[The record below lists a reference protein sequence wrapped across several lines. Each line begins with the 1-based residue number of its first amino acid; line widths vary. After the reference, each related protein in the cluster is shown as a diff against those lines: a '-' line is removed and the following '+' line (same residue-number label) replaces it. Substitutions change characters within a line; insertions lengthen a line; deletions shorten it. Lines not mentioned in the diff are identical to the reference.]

1 MASRYEDDELNAAR
15 SSLQSLSQKSE
26 SLRSSGGNL
35 DRNGEPSLTARRG
48 ESSFTPGGRDESAA
62 ARSSMRGHEGMV
74 MSPSLGIPS
83 RDGHI
88 TGSVGG
94 RQPRKIRKQ
103 SWSEENDNSKPQ
115 EAMLRPTK
123 LNLPVVRPMRPAN
136 EDGATSFH
144 FSHEAISKTRLENTT
159 ARGTKNRKGAAQ
171 DHARYIEREEAVA
184 KDQQAEAAKIADE
197 LTELAKTDPD
207 LARQLGIKP
216 EGEEKDAAE
225 ALEGASQREGEAL
238 GAGGQATAYIER
250 EEALAHD
257 PNGVAVLFSNISED
271 PAERREFWQLV
282 ERAESDPSADRM
294 QLRMKGNEEFWS
306 KVAADKDCPKK
317 LRLAI
322 EAADPNEIISI
333 QTRDNQAVRDV
344 MKRHGWKPRER
355 RPRDETD
362 EQRAA
367 REEREA
373 AAGFGARFED
383 GRGGRVQ
390 FRIVGELPHEVPHA
404 ARVRILKDFAA
415 EFEARGLPYIA
426 VMHAPDHTND
436 DRNWHFHLVYHD
448 RPAKRFTCEAVD
460 HLQNLAKANSAQAEQ
475 KLKVA
480 TAALADPA
488 IKKQVGQWDFAI
500 QYTYTRSNRHTSTV
514 APFAQPKDRE
524 VTRRPFVPMLRRR
537 LSLLTNRELEAAGA
551 ARRVD
556 PRRYDEMGIHK
567 ESDEHLGTQAS
578 LLESVG
584 VPTEQGLRN
593 ELNQW
598 EFMQRRLEAQARAD
612 QARIDKQIDKW
623 NAGIRTAALTDAER
637 KRVDEQMAQYEKSER
652 IAAEHRAIAKNIEE
666 HIARLRS
673 RAEKVSK
680 MADKHLAAIGHGQ
693 ATKRQKAN
701 KARYQAKLD
710 EAQIHLAGIDVLML
724 SEIKQASNSYAAA
737 QRHGNIA
744 DAAKLIVE
752 TTIAQGRSQR
762 LETERTSAP
771 VPANESQR
779 TPAAIPANKDQRTPA
794 AASDTGKRTDAAQP
808 NAGAL
813 GKSQIDRYIDDI
825 VRNNRRLMETGTG
838 FIPRDLTAADRAII
852 YAPNFG
858 LTQSRLS
865 KVKRFQDGKI
875 ADLVAA
881 IKRNPGMVKHIEG
894 APLDRD
900 ETKVAERVKITT
912 SDKTLQATF
921 RNFSEVPEIRIQI
934 EIIEDARRD
943 AELLK
948 AAAAA
953 RAGAKPEPAEAATD
967 TPRPKERAKA
977 PANDNDRIIEIMRS
991 SHIRPKIESLDA
1003 GMKLTFSRED
1013 RALFQLPEAVLITDK
1028 RSASRIEGISRTNE
1042 RSMKR
1047 ILAYIQKNPAKVEAG
1062 GEGGALQLV
1071 STAPAELAEIAA
1083 NFKRDEELARAMQN
1097 AIVKARIEA
1106 AAPAKTELAEKA
1118 KSAEKGQDVA
1128 TSKAEERD
1136 PDDYGLFK
1144 IVDGVPVMA
1153 QPKREKKDFSKHT
1166 YEPSGYGYTR
1176 PDMEKYTKKGPDRAS
1191 IRIDPSRIP
1200 NPASESEV
1208 RKEQKLRPGIDPLFD
1223 KWHEALRTSDHDER
1237 RRLSG
1242 KIRQDERL
1250 RELAQSFEPGYVAQ
1264 FKADWEAI
1272 EARGSGTTR
1281 DRGRGR

>member
-1 MASRYEDDELNAAR
+1 MASRYEDEELNAAR

-26 SLRSSGGNL
+26 NLRSSGGNL
-35 DRNGEPSLTARRG
+35 DRNGEPSLTARR
-48 ESSFTPGGRDESAA
+48 EETSFTPGGRDESAA
-62 ARSSMRGHEGMV
+62 ARSSMRGHEGMM
-74 MSPSLGIPS
+74 MSPSLGIPT
-83 RDGHI
+83 RDNHI

-94 RQPRKIRKQ
+94 RQPRKTRKQ
-103 SWSEENDNSKPQ
+103 SWSEENDNAKPQ

-144 FSHEAISKTRLENTT
+144 FAHEAISKTRLEKTT

-184 KDQQAEAAKIADE
+184 KDQQAEAAKIAAE
-197 LTELAKTDPD
+197 LADLAKTDPD

-225 ALEGASQREGEAL
+225 ALEGASQREDDAL
-238 GAGGQATAYIER
+238 GAGGQAAAYIER

-257 PNGVAVLFSNISED
+257 PNGVAVLFSNISGD

-294 QLRMKGNEEFWS
+294 QLRMKGNEEFWT
-306 KVAADKDCPKK
+306 KVAEDKDCPKK

-322 EAADPNEIISI
+322 EAADPNEIITI

-373 AAGFGARFED
+373 GAGFGAKFED

-390 FRIVGELPHEVPHA
+390 FRIVGELPYEVPHD

-448 RPAKRFTCEAVD
+448 RPAKRFTGEAKD
-460 HLQNLAKANSAQAEQ
+460 HLQDLFKAAGVQAER

-480 TAALADPA
+480 TAALTDPA
-488 IKKQVGQWDFAI
+488 IKKQVGGWDFAI
-500 QYTYTRSNRHTSTV
+500 RYTYTRSNRHTSTV

-612 QARIDKQIDKW
+612 QARIDKQIERW
-623 NAGIRTAALTDAER
+623 NAGLRTAALTNEER
-637 KRVDEQMAQYEKSER
+637 SRVDGQMAQYEKSER

-680 MADKHLAAIGHGQ
+680 MADKHLAAIGQGR

-701 KARYQAKLD
+701 KVRYQAKLD
-710 EAQIHLAGIDVLML
+710 EAQIHLAGIEVLMQ

-737 QRHGNIA
+737 QRHGNTA
-744 DAAKLIVE
+744 DAARLIVD

-771 VPANESQR
+771 VPANENLR
-779 TPAAIPANKDQRTPA
+779 TPSAANDTARAKETAPADDGRI
-794 AASDTGKRTDAAQP
+794 
-808 NAGAL
+808 
-813 GKSQIDRYIDDI
+813 GKSQIDRFIDGI
-825 VRNNRRLMETGTG
+825 VRGNRRLMSTTTKG
-838 FIPRDLTAADRAII
+838 IMPRDISVSDRAII
-852 YAPNFG
+852 DAPNYAQ
-858 LTQSRLS
+858 TQSRLT
-865 KVKRFQDGKI
+865 KIKRFQDEKI
-875 ADLVAA
+875 AELVAA
-881 IKRNPGMVKHIEG
+881 LRRNPGMVKAADNAG
-894 APLDRD
+894 AQPGGA
-900 ETKVAERVKITT
+900 KVADRVKIATA
-912 SDKTLQATF
+912 DKTLQATF
-921 RNFSEVPEIRIQI
+921 RNFSEVPEIRVQI
-934 EIIEDARRD
+934 EMIEDARRE
-943 AELLK
+943 AEQRK
-948 AAAAA
+948 AMAAAQAETKPA
-953 RAGAKPEPAEAATD
+953 SSSGSEETPALEAPKPAAKP
-967 TPRPKERAKA
+967 KA
-977 PANDNDRIIEIMRS
+977 PANDNDRIIEIMRTKYV
-991 SHIRPKIESLDA
+991 RPKIEKLDA
-1003 GMKLTFSRED
+1003 GLNLTFDSGD
-1013 RALFQLPEAVLITDK
+1013 RALYQLPETVMVVDQ
-1028 RSASRIEGISRTNE
+1028 RSVARIEGISRTNE

-1047 ILAYIQKNPAKVEAG
+1047 LLAYIAKNPAKVVASKKG
-1062 GEGGALQLV
+1062 D
-1071 STAPAELAEIAA
+1071 APALATNAPDELREIAA
-1083 NFKRDEELARAMQN
+1083 KFTRDEELARAMQN
-1097 AIVKARIEA
+1097 AVVKARIA
-1106 AAPAKTELAEKA
+1106 AATPKQAEVPEADKPAEK
-1118 KSAEKGQDVA
+1118 
-1128 TSKAEERD
+1128 D

-1153 QPKREKKDFSKHT
+1153 QPKWEPTDYPART
-1166 YEPSGYGYTR
+1166 YEPSGPSVTEPEG
-1176 PDMEKYTKKGPDRAS
+1176 EKDGKKERDRVTIPFDHS
-1191 IRIDPSRIP
+1191 RMPDPSG
-1200 NPASESEV
+1200 ASEE
-1208 RKEQKLRPGIDPLFD
+1208 RKTQKLRRGIDPLFD
-1223 KWHEALRTSDHDER
+1223 KWIEAYRGSDHDER

-1242 KIRQDERL
+1242 KIAHDKKL
-1250 RELAQSFEPGYVAQ
+1250 REIARSFEPGYVDQ
-1264 FKADWEAI
+1264 FIADWQAI
-1272 EARGSGTTR
+1272 EARGSGQSR
-1281 DRGRGR
+1281 DRGRNRGDN